1 MARRVKFVPH
11 YSKSDESWFVSIPPS
26 LSKTGKRARLFFK
39 NRAEALRA
47 SRRLKERH
55 AKFGVSLSNL
65 DPVRLGEASEAYKLL
80 DAQNRPYS
88 LLSIVREVNIQRTA
102 QQTRSKSTPDVF
114 WEYIESKGYL
124 SQIHKDQIRTIAKK
138 FGDSP
143 ISDVE
148 SSHLEQLLSPLS
160 DGSRNRYLSLW
171 NLAQS

>member
-88 LLSIVREVNIQRTA
+88 LLSIVREVQYSGQHSKHALNRRQTFSGNTSNQRATYPRSTK
-102 QQTRSKSTPDVF
+102 TRFEPLPRSLEIRQSPMSNHPILNSFFLPFPMVHAIDTF
-114 WEYIESKGYL
+114 ES
-124 SQIHKDQIRTIAKK
+124 
-138 FGDSP
+138 
-143 ISDVE
+143 
-148 SSHLEQLLSPLS
+148 
-160 DGSRNRYLSLW
+160 
-171 NLAQS
+171 